1 MTKIQL
7 QVLLLHIL
15 QIVAIAVLLLAV
27 YVSFPRSDKNY
38 NSVHTYDN
46 WVIMMNYDN
55 GVSVVDMIMMRIK
68 INMTMMT
75 ISMTTITKGSGQNQG
90 LSRL

>member
-1 MTKIQL
+1 MMMI
-7 QVLLLHIL
+7 
-15 QIVAIAVLLLAV
+15 
-27 YVSFPRSDKNY
+27 KNY
-38 NSVHTYDN
+38 NSVHTYYN

-68 INMTMMT
+68 TNMTMMT

>member
-1 MTKIQL
+1 MMMI
-7 QVLLLHIL
+7 
-15 QIVAIAVLLLAV
+15 
-27 YVSFPRSDKNY
+27 KNY
-38 NSVHTYDN
+38 NSVHTYYN

-68 INMTMMT
+68 TNMTMMT
-75 ISMTTITKGSGQNQG
+75 IYMTTMTKDSGQNQG